1 MAATKMKKCKHC
13 GAEIA
18 KSARVC
24 PQCGG
29 KNKPPFYQRPWFL
42 ILAAL
47 VLIGALLSGGNGT
60 SDKEDKKVGQVSD
73 ITADAENAGQT
84 EGAAEAA
91 AETGG
96 EAAEKSEEAAEDAKA
111 ADQAEGSSEE
121 VQTAYHVGDILQDGD
136 VKIVYA
142 ASGVYESDNEYL
154 QPKEGNMYV
163 FLKLAFINESQKSDT
178 TISSYSFNAFADGYA
193 CDMFFGGEEDL
204 SATLSPGRSTIGF
217 IYFEVPEDAED
228 IEVEYETNVFTSDKI
243 NFIYDGD
250 TDSGY
255 ELEGDTSRTEG
266 ALSVGDTAEGTGLKV
281 EYLSCEDYDSD
292 NMFVE
297 PKEGCHF
304 VSIELEFENTG
315 NHDQFISSMS
325 FDCYADGIACDQTFI
340 RDDDLSATLSA
351 GRKTKG
357 TVTFEVPDDAEVV
370 EAEYLDNIW
379 TSGRITFTIQ

>member
-1 MAATKMKKCKHC
+1 MAANKMKICKHC
-13 GAEIA
+13 GAQIA
-18 KSARVC
+18 KDAKVC

-29 KNKPPFYQRPWFL
+29 KNKPPFFTRPWFL

-47 VLIGALLSGGNGT
+47 VVLGLLFGGGGGK
-60 SDKEDKKVGQVSD
+60 SDQDNKKVGQVGESSPD
-73 ITADAENAGQT
+73 TQQT
-84 EGAAEAA
+84 DRSEGAGAAE
-91 AETGG
+91 ETS
-96 EAAEKSEEAAEDAKA
+96 KEEAEEAKA
-111 ADQAEGSSEE
+111 ADQETEPSKE
-121 VQTAYHVGDILQDGD
+121 VKTVYHVGDILQDGD
-136 VKIVYA
+136 TKIVYV
-142 ASGVYESDNEYL
+142 ASGPYESDNEYL
-154 QPKEGNMYV
+154 QPKEGNKYV
-163 FLKLAFINESQKSDT
+163 FLKLAFINESAKSDT
-178 TISSYSFNAFADGYA
+178 SISSYSFNAFADGYA

-243 NFIYDGD
+243 NFVYDGEA
-250 TDSGY
+250 DSGF
-255 ELEGDTSRTEG
+255 ELEGDTTRTEG
-266 ALSVGDTAEGTGLKV
+266 ALSIGDSAQGTGLTV
-281 EYLSCEDYDSD
+281 TYLSCEDYESD
-292 NMFVE
+292 NMFVT

-315 NHDQFISSMS
+315 ERDQFITAAS
-325 FDCYADGIACDQTFI
+325 FDCYADGVACAQTYI

>member
-1 MAATKMKKCKHC
+1 MAANKMKICKHC
-13 GAEIA
+13 GAQIA
-18 KSARVC
+18 KDAKVC

-29 KNKPPFYQRPWFL
+29 SNKPPFFTRPWFL

-47 VLIGALLSGGNGT
+47 IVVGLLFGGGGGK
-60 SDKEDKKVGQVSD
+60 SDQDNKKVGQVGESSPD
-73 ITADAENAGQT
+73 TQQT
-84 EGAAEAA
+84 DRSEGAGAAE
-91 AETGG
+91 ETG
-96 EAAEKSEEAAEDAKA
+96 KEEAEEAKA
-111 ADQAEGSSEE
+111 ADQETEPSKE
-121 VQTAYHVGDILQDGD
+121 VKTVYHVGDILQDGD
-136 VKIVYA
+136 TKIVYV
-142 ASGVYESDNEYL
+142 ASGPYESDNEYL
-154 QPKEGNMYV
+154 QPKEGNKYV
-163 FLKLAFINESQKSDT
+163 FLKLAFINESAKSDT
-178 TISSYSFNAFADGYA
+178 SISSYSFNAFADGYA

-243 NFIYDGD
+243 NFVYDGEA
-250 TDSGY
+250 DSGF

-266 ALSVGDTAEGTGLKV
+266 ALSVGDSAQGTGLTV
-281 EYLSCEDYDSD
+281 TYLSCEDYESD

-304 VSIELEFENTG
+304 VSLEFEFENTG
-315 NHDQFISSMS
+315 EHDQLITSAS
-325 FDCYADGIACDQTFI
+325 FDCYADGIACDRTYI

>member
-1 MAATKMKKCKHC
+1 MAANKMKICKHC
-13 GAEIA
+13 GAQIA
-18 KSARVC
+18 KDAKVC

-29 KNKPPFYQRPWFL
+29 KNKPPFFTRPWFL

-47 VLIGALLSGGNGT
+47 VVLGLLFGGGGGKSGQ
-60 SDKEDKKVGQVSD
+60 DDKKVGQVSD
-73 ITADAENAGQT
+73 SASVTQKEGQDDS
-84 EGAAEAA
+84 AV
-91 AETGG
+91 
-96 EAAEKSEEAAEDAKA
+96 EAAEESGAKPGEEAAEETKA
-111 ADQAEGSSEE
+111 ADQASEPSEE
-121 VQTAYHVGDILQDGD
+121 VKTVYHVGDILKDGD
-136 VKIVYA
+136 TKIVYA
-142 ASGVYESDNEYL
+142 ASGPYESDNEYL
-154 QPKEGNMYV
+154 QPKDGNKYV
-163 FLKLAFINESQKSDT
+163 FLKLAFINESAKSDT
-178 TISSYSFNAFADGYA
+178 YISSYSFNAFADGYA

-243 NFIYDGD
+243 NFVYDGEA
-250 TDSGY
+250 DSGF
-255 ELEGDTSRTEG
+255 ELEGDTTRTEG
-266 ALSVGDTAEGTGLKV
+266 SLSVGDSAQGTGLTV
-281 EYLSCEDYDSD
+281 TYLSCEDYESD
-292 NMFVE
+292 NMFVT

-315 NHDQFISSMS
+315 ERDQFITAAS
-325 FDCYADGIACDQTFI
+325 FDCYADGVACAQTYI